1 MLPDLLLV
9 KIDGEEIPPQVE
21 VGTNPQ
27 EPLTQGDKH
36 RNVLDPI
43 RSKVL
48 QLHLLVIQ
56 QPPKKLVGRGGE
68 TPLVKAS
75 EGHHVAFERR
85 RLVLI
90 TGQPPLLGYG
100 QRAKEAT
107 ANEALQGLRGDV
119 GFAPWL
125 H

>member
-1 MLPDLLLV
+1 MLPDPLLQ
-9 KIDGEEIPPQVE
+9 KIDGEEMPPQVK

-56 QPPKKLVGRGGE
+56 QPSKELVSRYGE
-68 TPLVKAS
+68 SPLVEVSK
-75 EGHHVAFERR
+75 GHDIPFGQQRHI
-85 RLVLI
+85 LI
-90 TGQPPLLGYG
+90 AGQPPLLGGG
-100 QRAKEAT
+100 QRGKEAT
-107 ANEALQGLRGDV
+107 ANEAL
-119 GFAPWL
+119 
-125 H
+125 